1 MNEIAIAAVLTG
13 NTYNINVGHHVPR
26 TLESQ
31 YKMWIEESEF
41 SPRSTTIAKYLTKI
55 IKKFSPR
62 STTIAKYLTK
72 IIKKHGKDAL
82 GYWLIEPSIVVDDV
96 LVIYGKY
103 YLVTDIYDFGNTIN
117 KYMVFVPLTLED

>member
-26 TLESQ
+26 TLVSQ
-31 YKMWIEESEF
+31 YKMWIEDSE
-41 SPRSTTIAKYLTKI
+41 
-55 IKKFSPR
+55 FSPR

-82 GYWLIEPSIVVDDV
+82 GYWLIKPSIVVDDV